1 MADLA
6 ILRRAFS
13 IRPRTS
19 LSVQL
24 VKDPAAE
31 MNRQL
36 KLKYWTYGE
45 AVKIL
50 RFSLAPCR

>member
-6 ILRRAFS
+6 ILRGAFS
-13 IRPRTS
+13 IRPTTS

-24 VKDPAAE
+24 VKDPAVE
-31 MNRQL
+31 INRQL

-45 AVKIL
+45 AVNVL